1 MINRRSFLI
10 LAPAVA
16 VVSASLLALPGC
28 LLKNFV
34 HDEAESTGGEL
45 DQIVDEYLK
54 NFPQERDLRFLCESL
69 SLGLENTTNMSFLSD
84 PTVLVQIEQDFAG
97 GRTLS
102 LAGWILS
109 RTELRVLALVSLLGR

>member
-28 LLKNFV
+28 LLKNCA
-34 HDEAESTGGEL
+34 HDKAESTGGEL
-45 DQIVDEYLK
+45 EQIVDEYLK
-54 NFPQERDLRFLCESL
+54 NFPQERDLRFLCERL
-69 SLGLENTTNMSFLSD
+69 SLGLENITDMSFLTD
-84 PTVLVQIEQDFAG
+84 PTVLVQIQQDFAA

-109 RTELRVLALVSLLGR
+109 RTEVRVLALVSLLGR